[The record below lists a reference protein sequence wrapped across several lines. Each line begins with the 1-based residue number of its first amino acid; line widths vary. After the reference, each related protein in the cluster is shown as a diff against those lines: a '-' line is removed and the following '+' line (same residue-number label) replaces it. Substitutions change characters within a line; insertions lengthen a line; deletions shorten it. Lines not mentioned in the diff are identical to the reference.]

1 MRYSCSGTLR
11 GQVRIPLQHG
21 SAENK
26 IRKKRK
32 EHLRILNEGTFSP
45 YAPSCAILN
54 KTNALHFR
62 YHMNIFHEFITAV
75 ANGTIVTHLGYI
87 SYILIFSLVI
97 IEGPVVTLGAAAL
110 AGAGRLNPWG
120 VFVAA
125 CAGNLTSDSLW
136 YMIGYTGHLDFIRK
150 RLPGFTRFD
159 RQIRAVE
166 KRLRKDGIKILII
179 SKLSFGL
186 MAIPVL
192 IGAGISR
199 VSWWRTLGAAS
210 ICQIVW
216 GGSLVLAGYYLG
228 GSVVRHRL
236 GLEAGI
242 FFGGLFVFAVV
253 MALYR
258 YTVAPEK

>member
-1 MRYSCSGTLR
+1 MDM
-11 GQVRIPLQHG
+11 LQ
-21 SAENK
+21 
-26 IRKKRK
+26 
-32 EHLRILNEGTFSP
+32 
-45 YAPSCAILN
+45 
-54 KTNALHFR
+54 
-62 YHMNIFHEFITAV
+62 EFIRAV
-75 ANGTIVTHLGYI
+75 SSGTIVTHLGYVN
-87 SYILIFSLVI
+87 YLLIFSLVFV
-97 IEGPVVTLGAAAL
+97 EGPVVTLGAAAL
-110 AGAGRLNPWG
+110 AGAGRLNPWM
-120 VFVAA
+120 VFGAA
-125 CAGNLTSDSLW
+125 WAGNLTSDSLW
-136 YMIGYTGHLDFIRK
+136 YMVGYTGHLDFVRK

-166 KRLRKDGIKILII
+166 KRLRKDGIKVLVI

-199 VSWWRTLGAAS
+199 VSWWRVLGAAS

-242 FFGGLFVFAVV
+242 FFGGLFVFALVL
-253 MALYR
+253 ALYR
-258 YTVAPEK
+258 YTVAPKR